1 MPNGMVQTILYVGY
15 NMAKIINLKNIATQL
30 EYKTEEAK
38 IMAMA
43 RKAIKNGCSLYIRQE
58 DIQNNKDA
66 FFYASSHKLYRP
78 KYTYKNKTL
87 AQYIKDNDLQV
98 SVETVRKR
106 IRRGLSI
113 EEALHCSG

>member
-1 MPNGMVQTILYVGY
+1 MVQAILYVGY

-113 EEALHCSG
+113 EEALHCNS